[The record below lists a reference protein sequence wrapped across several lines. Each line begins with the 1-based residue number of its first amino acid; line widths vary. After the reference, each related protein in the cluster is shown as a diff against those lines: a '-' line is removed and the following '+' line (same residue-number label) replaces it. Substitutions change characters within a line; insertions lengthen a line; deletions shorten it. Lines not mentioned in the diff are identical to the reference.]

1 MSAENGD
8 DIPVPYLAVRD
19 GRLVRANRASSA
31 LLEADPPELLG
42 APLERFLPPESIRS
56 IAEQVASGEGVEAIH
71 DTVLAT
77 ARGRIVPV
85 EARVVRRGPEL
96 SFVLL
101 ARGDRSARREPEEAL
116 ARLGARLQRER
127 TPEAILSAVLDG
139 LAALGLSSSL
149 FRRVAGGYRHQRQVA
164 TPEVAAALQGTD
176 LVSQS
181 FERVWAVALEAA
193 WNEGVDFLDDVPAEM
208 ERFFGAERGP
218 MARQLLRS
226 MGLEKAVA
234 FRVDGPGGE
243 GMVCVVSGPRLAA
256 ADLPAFRPFAAQL
269 AAALGAARAL
279 ADIATRE
286 AELTARNRM
295 SEVVATA
302 PTASEFFAR
311 AAALVQETVGCQAFA
326 VRLVDAE
333 REELVLAYQVG
344 GPEHLAATFGRVPAT
359 GAALDWLRRLQAPV
373 LQSYD
378 ELAEPL
384 REVLSAAPFRTF
396 ASVPLRI
403 RSHLVGVM
411 HAAYDRTLDA
421 GGARLHLLEVLAG
434 PVAAT
439 VESHRL
445 LEDARRRVLELELLN
460 DIARGSAAVDP
471 RALLTAALPRV
482 FETVRA
488 DVGAAFLLDKDVLF
502 RQVAIGISDETRS
515 AFPPRMPVAGAL
527 AEALRTGRAV
537 VVPEMST
544 GSWQAQ
550 LLRERE
556 GVLTAAIVPLT
567 VKGEPLG
574 ILTVGRRRREVFGE
588 RELGLLGA
596 VAAQLGVAVEN
607 ARLLRDTRRQVAG
620 LEAVNAVAL
629 SAFDAAPAAGP
640 GLEAAAAENVAKALG
655 ASAAMV
661 LMLDGRGAMRAV
673 ATFGSPVS
681 PAGTGFAVPLERAS
695 LSREVLGTQRPAQCE
710 DVKSD
715 PRCAIAGMAGGP
727 SFSLLLVPVSSRRA
741 ARGVLAVVGERGR
754 RYSDSEVALAFA
766 MGTTVAMALENAE
779 LQEET
784 RRRADEL
791 ALTDEVGRHIAAS
804 LDLAEVLRQGAE
816 ATLRLVEASQCLV
829 TLVDRDRKELRVAAS
844 TGDVGRVA
852 EYHQAL
858 DGDGLSATTVR
869 RKEPVQWAEAELAL
883 GSNAWVSGELGV
895 KSALGVPLMRGGNAV
910 GAVVVVDSQARVFTP
925 AEVKRVVAVANP
937 LAVAVENARLFEE
950 LRRSYADL
958 SRTQKR
964 LVEQE
969 RLAALGELSA
979 VVAHE
984 VRNPLA
990 AIFNSVGSLRR
1001 MLEPTGDAELLLG
1014 VIDEEADRLNR
1025 TVGDLLDFARP
1036 AQPSLRPEALDRL
1049 VEETLSVALAREG
1062 GIQVTRDYA
1071 PVPPVPLDARQVR
1084 QALLNLV
1091 VNAVQAMPRGGRLHV
1106 RSRVDGGYARL
1117 EIGDSGPGIP
1127 SEMRKKVFEPFFT
1140 TKATGTGLGLAVVRR
1155 IVESHGGTVE
1165 ALDAPGAGALF
1176 ALRFPLVPPS
1186 DVETLGPF
1194 Q

>member
-8 DIPVPYLAVRD
+8 DLPVPYLAVRE

-56 IAEQVASGEGVEAIH
+56 IAEQVASGEGAEAIH
-71 DTVLAT
+71 DTVIAT

-101 ARGDRSARREPEEAL
+101 ARGDRPARRSEEAL

-176 LVSQS
+176 LVDQS
-181 FERVWAVALEAA
+181 FERVWAVALEGA
-193 WNEGVDFLDDVPAEM
+193 WNEGVDLLDDVPAEM

-226 MGLEKAVA
+226 MGLEKAIA

-243 GMVCVVSGPRLAA
+243 GMACVASGPGLAA
-256 ADLPAFRPFAAQL
+256 ADLPAFRLFAAQV
-269 AAALGAARAL
+269 AASLGAARAL
-279 ADIATRE
+279 ADIAARE
-286 AELTARNRM
+286 AELIARNRM
-295 SEVVATA
+295 SEVIATA

-344 GPEHLAATFGRVPAT
+344 GPEHLAATFARVPAT

-373 LQSYD
+373 LQGYD

-384 REVLSAAPFRTF
+384 RALLSTAPFRTF

-421 GGARLHLLEVLAG
+421 GGARLHLLEVFAG

-460 DIARGSAAVDP
+460 DIARASAAVDP

-482 FETVRA
+482 FETVGA

-502 RQVAIGISDETRS
+502 RQVAIGISDETRG
-515 AFPPRMPVAGAL
+515 AFPSRMPVAGAL

-567 VKGEPLG
+567 VKGESLG

-607 ARLLRDTRRQVAG
+607 ARLLRETRRQVAG

-655 ASAAMV
+655 ASAAML

-681 PAGTGFAVPLERAS
+681 PGTGFAVPVERAW

-715 PRCAIAGMAGGP
+715 PRCAMAGVAGGP
-727 SFSLLLVPVSSRRA
+727 SFSMLLVPVSSRRA

-829 TLVDRDRKELRVAAS
+829 TLVDRDRKELRLAAS

-895 KSALGVPLMRGGNAV
+895 KSALGVPLIRGGNAV
-910 GAVVVVDSQARVFTP
+910 GALVVVQRQARVFTP

-1049 VEETLSVALAREG
+1049 VEETLAVALAREG

-1106 RSRVDGGYARL
+1106 RSRVDGAYARL

-1127 SEMRKKVFEPFFT
+1127 TEMRKKVFEPFFT

-1165 ALDAPGAGALF
+1165 ALDAAGAGALF